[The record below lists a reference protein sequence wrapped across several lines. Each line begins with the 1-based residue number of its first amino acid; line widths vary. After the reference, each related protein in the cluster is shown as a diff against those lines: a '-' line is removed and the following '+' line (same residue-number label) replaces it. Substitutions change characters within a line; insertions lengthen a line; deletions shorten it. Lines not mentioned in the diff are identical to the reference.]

1 MRSAGSMEMT
11 ALQMNNKMFVAKN
24 VLDRKVEI
32 MKSDM
37 VPKQLKQSDQYV
49 YRHMGNSDHST
60 KRMLDFLEC
69 DSIE

>member
-37 VPKQLKQSDQYV
+37 VP
-49 YRHMGNSDHST
+49 
-60 KRMLDFLEC
+60 
-69 DSIE
+69 